1 MCVIHYEVA
10 HTLPGSRY
18 TVNLQ
23 LFESMMFFVSSRF
36 HSFSL
41 FSNIF
46 GFLQRHATL
55 ELLVFEVL
63 GATMK
68 YICHSVSEAKWN
80 IANTMWLWAS
90 DASVHFLSSQN
101 HILHWNLLHF
111 GIRKIKDVGVRFL
124 PHLCAAALAGT
135 VSLGTLSATVMQRIV
150 FHVPRHSSRRKQFI
164 AWRLLPKSAAAYP
177 RLEEVRPRKGDFLSC
192 RLLFG
197 LLRSIA
203 KVGPRLRPGDLL
215 HLRGRSPL
223 LTTINARFA
232 EFFRIYNIC
241 LLLQR
246 SKLIQ
251 LATFRLRN

>member
-10 HTLPGSRY
+10 HTLPGSLY

-164 AWRLLPKSAAAYP
+164 AWRLLPKSAAASLASKKCDHEKAISSLVAFFSDSFEASPRSDRGFGPEIYCTFADGPRCFP
-177 RLEEVRPRKGDFLSC
+177 RLMLVLQNFSGS
-192 RLLFG
+192 
-197 LLRSIA
+197 
-203 KVGPRLRPGDLL
+203 
-215 HLRGRSPL
+215 
-223 LTTINARFA
+223 TIFA
-232 EFFRIYNIC
+232 YFCTAQNSY
-241 LLLQR
+241 
-246 SKLIQ
+246 S
-251 LATFRLRN
+251 